1 MRRLSENTKADIV
14 ILVMV
19 VACLVIL
26 FGLNS
31 CRSVQQVVI
40 PERTD
45 SVRVRTEYRTDT
57 LLRDKVRLVYVQGDT
72 VRITDSVTIERVRVQ
87 IRADTIK
94 RIDSIAY
101 PVEVKVA
108 EYKRSRYDRFCSI
121 AFWTI
126 AGLVAMILGI
136 KIYRLK
142 YNIR

>member
-1 MRRLSENTKADIV
+1 MKKMSEDNKADIV

-19 VACLVIL
+19 VACIFIL
-26 FGLNS
+26 LGMSS
-31 CRSVQQVVI
+31 CRSVQHVVM

-57 LLRDKVRLVYVQGDT
+57 LMRDKVRLVYVQGDT

-94 RIDSIAY
+94 RIDSIPY
-101 PVEVKVA
+101 PVEVKVT
-108 EYKRSRYDRFCSI
+108 EYRRSGYDRFCSI

-126 AGLVAMILGI
+126 AGLIGLVLGF
-136 KIYRLK
+136 KIYRF
-142 YNIR
+142 RF

>member
-1 MRRLSENTKADIV
+1 MRRLNEDTKADIV

-19 VACLVIL
+19 VACLIIL
-26 FGLNS
+26 FAMSS
-31 CRSVQQVVI
+31 CRSVQQVVV

-45 SVRVRTEYRTDT
+45 SVRVRTEYKTDT

-87 IRADTIK
+87 IRADTIR
-94 RIDSIAY
+94 RIDSIPY
-101 PVEVKVA
+101 PVEVKVT
-108 EYKRSRYDRFCSI
+108 EYRRSGYDRFCSI

-136 KIYRLK
+136 KIYRL
-142 YNIR
+142 RF

>member
-1 MRRLSENTKADIV
+1 MKLSEDTKCDIA
-14 ILVMV
+14 ILAF
-19 VACLVIL
+19 VAICIIIL
-26 FGLNS
+26 FAMSS
-31 CRSVQQVVI
+31 CRSVHQVVM

-101 PVEVKVA
+101 PVEVRVT
-108 EYKRSRYDRFCSI
+108 EYRRSGYDKFCSV
-121 AFWTI
+121 AFWMMAGI
-126 AGLVAMILGI
+126 IGLVLGI
-136 KIYRLK
+136 KIYRL
-142 YNIR
+142 RF

>member
-1 MRRLSENTKADIV
+1 MKKLSEDNKADIV

-19 VACLVIL
+19 VACLIIL
-26 FGLNS
+26 FALNS
-31 CRSVQQVVI
+31 CRSVQQVVM

-45 SVRVRTEYRTDT
+45 SVRVRTEYKTDT

-94 RIDSIAY
+94 RIDSIPY
-101 PVEVKVA
+101 PVEVKVT
-108 EYKRSRYDRFCSI
+108 EYRRSGYDIFCSI

-126 AGLVAMILGI
+126 AGLIGLVLGF
-136 KIYRLK
+136 KIYRL
-142 YNIR
+142 RF